1 MSVDDLENPA
11 SSSTPPPTEEI
22 VSVVDNANLVHNNRP
37 RRSNGAILS
46 RRQSS
51 TPYGQ
56 SESTIQTSSAEAQ
69 DSQPQANTTYEAST
83 DTRYSKEALL
93 EIYKVSRNSD
103 SAENDVS
110 RLFTDTWDPGHSNGT
125 NGRGWGKSHDSRENQ
140 GPNVCWDTN
149 GSVEPISL
157 QEMTDAEKIVNH
169 SYILLLTTAN
179 CY

>member
-1 MSVDDLENPA
+1 VSLDDLENPA
-11 SSSTPPPTEEI
+11 SLLD
-22 VSVVDNANLVHNNRP
+22 VAKWAHNNRP

-56 SESTIQTSSAEAQ
+56 SESTIQTPSAEVQ
-69 DSQPQANTTYEAST
+69 DPQTQPNTSYEAST

-93 EIYKVSRNSD
+93 EIYKASRNSD
-103 SAENDVS
+103 STENSVS

-125 NGRGWGKSHDSRENQ
+125 NGRGWGKTHDGRENQ

-157 QEMTDAEKIVNH
+157 QDMTDAEKTV
-169 SYILLLTTAN
+169 SPSQILLLIATN
-179 CY
+179 CC